1 MALADEHVR
10 DEAGD
15 GGTEAGAEGGKAEGG
30 KEAESVAPPTRYH
43 MITPTDWFRIPL
55 RSEEKRA
62 RAVAVLVDLAY
73 PNRDEMATKRRELRE
88 LMTNVTDSAA
98 ERDAIEIYLSTHAAL
113 GVPIPASLMVTAEP
127 EDPSMPQQLPTAMLA
142 DGIRDK
148 YRGDADVSVVQ
159 LPSGE
164 AVRSRRLEL
173 SDDSKELGQSEERP
187 NTLLEFYLPVPR
199 STAWLVLTFSAPL
212 RELADAQVQMFDAI
226 AGSFRW
232 SK

>member
-1 MALADEHVR
+1 MALADERVR

-15 GGTEAGAEGGKAEGG
+15 GGTEAGTEGRAEP
-30 KEAESVAPPTRYH
+30 ESAGPPTRYH

-62 RAVAVLVDLAY
+62 RAVAALVDIAY
-73 PNRDEMATKRRELRE
+73 PNRDEAATKRHELRE
-88 LMTNVTDSAA
+88 LLTNVTDSAA

-113 GVPIPASLMVTAEP
+113 GVPIPASLLVTAEP
-127 EDPSMPQQLPTAMLA
+127 EDPAMPQQLPTAMLA
-142 DGIRDK
+142 EGIRDK

-164 AVRSRRLEL
+164 AVRSRRVEL

-212 RELADAQVQMFDAI
+212 RELADAQVEMFDAI